1 MFRLP
6 QTAHRAMLFLH
17 AVELPVAFR
26 LAHRESS
33 RLSIMHI
40 RFDLQ
45 FIGAAGRGLT
55 RARDARSSGVCD
67 VVFQDV

>member
-6 QTAHRAMLFLH
+6 QTAHRAMLFLP

-26 LAHRESS
+26 LARRASS
-33 RLSIMHI
+33 RLLTMHT
-40 RFDLQ
+40 RFDLR
-45 FIGAAGRGLT
+45 FAGAAGRGLT
-55 RARDARSSGVCD
+55 RACDARSSGVCD